1 VDVMPKKQL
10 WTIYNWILLWF
21 FFLSNQNFKNQCLY
35 DLFVLNVCT
44 NCETLYVFASFI
56 NQNSKKHDFE
66 TLKDFEE
73 PIKKTQER
81 LKTLKGLETC
91 EDFLGFSLYRCWRL

>member
-1 VDVMPKKQL
+1 M
-10 WTIYNWILLWF
+10 F

-35 DLFVLNVCT
+35 DLFVLNVFT

-56 NQNSKKHDFE
+56 NQDSKKHDFE
-66 TLKDFEE
+66 TSKVFEE
-73 PIKKTQER
+73 TNQEG

-91 EDFLGFSLYRCWRL
+91 EDFLVFSLYRCWRL